1 MIVDVR
7 RDYDIVFFR
16 LLTNRIILIIYIAL
30 ILVLRI
36 LYRLRRK
43 YWFKYQ

>member
-16 LLTNRIILIIYIAL
+16 LLINRIILLIDIAWL
-30 ILVLRI
+30 IVLRI
-36 LYRLRRK
+36 LYGFRL
-43 YWFKYQ
+43 

>member
-16 LLTNRIILIIYIAL
+16 LLINMIILLIDIAWL
-30 ILVLRI
+30 VVLRI
-36 LYRLRRK
+36 LYGFRL
-43 YWFKYQ
+43 